1 MLTDTPEG
9 RTLLNEAAY
18 AIVRQ
23 EAPEEL
29 PLYVSLRDRY
39 LADPESLTGVS
50 MPQDEALGFG
60 SAVALQTL
68 TQVLFPLL
76 APILLHI
83 VTQAAA
89 ALQDEGGKRAAEW
102 VRGWFSASSDA
113 PEVQASPEPLFTQA
127 QLHLIRIEIAQIA
140 EREGG
145 RLGVGKYRIARI
157 QDALLARLA
166 LATA

>member
-1 MLTDTPEG
+1 MLTDTREG
-9 RTLLNEAAY
+9 RLLLNKAAY

-29 PLYVSLRDRY
+29 PLYASLRDRY
-39 LADPESLTGVS
+39 FADPESFAEIAR
-50 MPQDEALGFG
+50 PQDEALGFG

-68 TQVLFPLL
+68 TQALLPLL
-76 APILLHI
+76 APMLLHI
-83 VTQAAA
+83 VAQAAA

-102 VRGWFSASSDA
+102 VRGRFRASSDA
-113 PEVQASPEPLFTQA
+113 PEAPAGPEPLFTQA
-127 QLHLIRIEIAQIA
+127 QLHLIRREIAQIA

-145 RLGVGKYRIARI
+145 RLGVGKHRIARI